1 MNFAI
6 FLSSMLFTFFI
17 IITKKTLSTK
27 AKIFIVCYSLWW
39 FITSFIGFFCFNNL
53 YEYNFTSL
61 IIVVLSIISFVIGF
75 IYTYKNTDVS
85 ENLKVNRNKPSI
97 IITGLLIILI
107 IVLFYY
113 FLRYR
118 TLLNDYGISESR
130 NIKFTIGMLFE
141 TQLEAYIYN
150 NILYPIILFFIAYIP
165 IGISKYKFKSINTYL
180 TLIMIVLYSLV
191 GNGRLIY
198 FESFFI
204 ICMVSLLIIKN
215 PLDFIKNNLKYI
227 FLSIS
232 LIFIIMLLLS
242 ASRFGINELSR
253 IPYLV
258 YHSVDQFFQYVGYP
272 FRAFDK
278 FIEYNCSQTIY
289 DIIPHTFGRTTLS
302 GLDVLILKPLTWIG
316 LDVVNINSIFG
327 NLIQEG
333 ISIGY
338 RINMNAYFT
347 SLCNYYVDFGYIGCV
362 VIPGVLGM
370 IIAKGMYLAE
380 KTNNQYIYMLVGSNM
395 AFFCLGSIRWVYTYT
410 PYWVLLFII
419 VSVYFYFRT
428 KTRKEDNNL

>member
-1 MNFAI
+1 MDFVI
-6 FLSSMLFTFFI
+6 FLSSMLFTFVL
-17 IITKKTLSTK
+17 IITRKKLSPK
-27 AKIFIVCYSLWW
+27 AKIFIICYSLWW
-39 FITSFIGFFCFNNL
+39 FITSFIGFFCFDDL
-53 YEYNFTSL
+53 YEYNFSSL
-61 IIVVLSIISFVIGF
+61 IIVVLSIISFVVGF
-75 IYTYKNTDVS
+75 IYIYKRPDVS
-85 ENLKVNRNKPSI
+85 EDIKFNRNKPNM
-97 IITGLLIILI
+97 IITCLLIILI
-107 IVLFYY
+107 ICLVYY

-130 NIKFTIGMLFE
+130 NIKFTVGMLFKS
-141 TQLEAYIYN
+141 QLEAYIYN
-150 NILYPIILFFIAYIP
+150 NILYPIILLFIAYIP
-165 IGISKYKFKSINTYL
+165 IEISKYNFKSVNIYL
-180 TLIMIVLYSLV
+180 TLIMMVLYSLI

-215 PLDFIKNNLKYI
+215 PLEFIKKNLKFI
-227 FLSIS
+227 FLTIS

-253 IPYLV
+253 IPYLI
-258 YHSVDQFFQYVGYP
+258 YHSVEQFFQYVGYP

-278 FIEYNCSQTIY
+278 FIEYNCAQTIY
-289 DIIPHTFGRTTLS
+289 DIIPYTFGRTTIS
-302 GLDVLILKPLTWIG
+302 GFDVLILKPLTWIG
-316 LDVVNINSIFG
+316 LDIVNINSVFG
-327 NLIQEG
+327 NLIQDG

-347 SLCNYYVDFGYIGCV
+347 SLCNFYVDFGYIGCV

-380 KTNNQYIYMLVGSNM
+380 KINNQYIYILVGSNM

-410 PYWVLLFII
+410 PYWVFLFII
-419 VSVYFYFRT
+419 VCIYICFRL
-428 KTRKEDNNL
+428 KTRKGI